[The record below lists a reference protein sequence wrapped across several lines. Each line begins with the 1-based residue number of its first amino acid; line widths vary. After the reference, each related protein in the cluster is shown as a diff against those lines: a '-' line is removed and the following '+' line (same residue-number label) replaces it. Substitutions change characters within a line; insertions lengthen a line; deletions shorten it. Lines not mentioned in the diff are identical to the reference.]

1 MKDEAIPHRS
11 ETLKVL
17 RLMRDGEPILML
29 GASKD
34 DFGTRWTLSGQEV
47 LPAIATYLMD
57 AGFLA
62 AAGKTGMGATRLIL
76 TDTGVRFRD
85 NGLRWWH
92 ELSWLQKLKIM
103 LFG

>member
-1 MKDEAIPHRS
+1 MKDETIPHRG

-29 GASKD
+29 GSGKD

-47 LPAIATYLMD
+47 LPAIATYLME

-62 AAGKTGMGATRLIL
+62 AAGKTGLGATRLIL
-76 TDTGVRFRD
+76 TDAGTRFRE

-92 ELSWLQKLKIM
+92 ELGWLEKLKIT